1 MSRKLKASRV
11 RVIGGGLAGVEA
23 AYHLASRGIEV
34 DLLEMR
40 PSTMTDAHKTLLLAE
55 LVCSNSFKGDDP
67 NTAHGLLKKEMRTLN
82 SVVLKVADGTRVPA
96 GKALA
101 VDRDAFAR
109 DITQLIESERSIN
122 LIREEVKGI
131 DTDIPTIIA
140 TGPLTSGGLTKDIT
154 RLTGSGGL
162 YFYDAISP
170 IVDADSIAM
179 GHVFFGSRWSPQS
192 KDYLNCP
199 MTEEQYDAFIDALL
213 AADKVKP
220 HTFEKKELFEG
231 CLPIEEIASRGR
243 NSLAFGPMR
252 PVGFVDPKT
261 GNRPFAIV
269 QLRKENLKGDA
280 YNMVGFQ
287 TRLTYP
293 AQQRVFQMI
302 PGLASSGFLRFGSV
316 HRNTFIDAPRI
327 LRKDLSIIRHPGVK
341 LAGQITGVE
350 GYMESAATGIIAGL
364 AMSAYLKDIP
374 FYPLPPSTAI
384 GALIHYITDPVEK
397 SFQPMNINFGIMET
411 PHVAKGMRKKAVLE
425 KAEHTFGKWVD
436 SLIQSGLQ

>member
-1 MSRKLKASRV
+1 MSRKLKVSRV

-40 PSTMTDAHKTLLLAE
+40 PSIMTGAHKTPFLAE
-55 LVCSNSFKGDDP
+55 LVCSNSFKGDDL
-67 NTAHGLLKKEMRTLN
+67 NTAHGLLKKEMRALN
-82 SVVLKVADGTRVPA
+82 SVVLKVADGARVPA
-96 GKALA
+96 GKSLA

-140 TGPLTSGGLTKDIT
+140 TGPLTSGGLAKDIA
-154 RLTGSGGL
+154 RLTGSSGL

-179 GHVFFGSRWSPQS
+179 DHVFFGSRWSPQS

-199 MTEEQYDAFIDALL
+199 MAEDQYYAFIDALL

-231 CLPIEEIASRGR
+231 CLPIEVVASRGR
-243 NSLAFGPMR
+243 SSLAFDPMR

-261 GNRPFAIV
+261 GDRPFAIV

-287 TRLTYP
+287 TRLAYP

-302 PGLASSGFLRFGSV
+302 PGLASVRFLRFGSV
-316 HRNTFIDAPRI
+316 HRNTFIDSPRI
-327 LRKDLSIIRHPGVK
+327 LRKDLSIIKYPYVK

-350 GYMESAATGIIAGL
+350 GYM
-364 AMSAYLKDIP
+364 
-374 FYPLPPSTAI
+374 
-384 GALIHYITDPVEK
+384 
-397 SFQPMNINFGIMET
+397 
-411 PHVAKGMRKKAVLE
+411 
-425 KAEHTFGKWVD
+425 
-436 SLIQSGLQ
+436 

>member
-1 MSRKLKASRV
+1 MRKKPKTNRV

-40 PSTMTDAHKTLLLAE
+40 PSTMTDAHKTPLLAE

-67 NTAHGLLKKEMRTLN
+67 HTAHGLLKKEMRALN
-82 SVVLKVADGTRVPA
+82 SVVLKVADRTRVPA

-101 VDRDAFAR
+101 VDRYAFANH
-109 DITQLIESERSIN
+109 ITQLVESQGPIN

-140 TGPLTSGGLTKDIT
+140 TGPLTSDAFTKDLT
-154 RLTGSGGL
+154 SLTGRDRL

-170 IVDADSIAM
+170 IVDADSITM
-179 GHVFFGSRWSPQS
+179 DHVFFGSRWSPQS

-199 MTEEQYDAFIDALL
+199 MDKEQYYAFIDALL

-220 HTFEKKELFEG
+220 HAFEKKELFEG
-231 CLPIEEIASRGR
+231 CLPIEVIASRGR
-243 NSLAFGPMR
+243 DSLAFGPVR
-252 PVGFVDPKT
+252 PIGLIDPRT
-261 GNRPFAIV
+261 GKRPFAIV

-302 PGLASSGFLRFGSV
+302 PGLGSVKFLRFGSV
-316 HRNTFIDAPRI
+316 HRNTFIDSPRI
-327 LRKDLSIIRHPGVK
+327 LKKDLSLVKYPGVK
-341 LAGQITGVE
+341 LAGQIIGVE
-350 GYMESAATGIIAGL
+350 GYMESAATGIIVAL
-364 AMSAYLKDIP
+364 SMLAYLKDIP
-374 FYPLPPSTAI
+374 FSPPPPSTAI
-384 GALIHYITDPVEK
+384 GALIHYITDPNVEP
-397 SFQPMNINFGIMET
+397 FQPMNINFGIMEI
-411 PHVAKGMRKKAVLE
+411 PGVAKSIKKRSIIE
-425 KAEHTFGKWVD
+425 RESYTFRQWVD
-436 SLIQSGLQ
+436 SQIQLNLK